1 MKTPIL
7 LALAMFLCIP
17 ALQAQLLKKL
27 TGKKKEPVETEETID
42 ETFPQ
47 ARGRARAATPEPTLI
62 IGGDESVRIDS
73 SYEYDWAVYQESE
86 AFQGSQRVI
95 DGGEDIVIY
104 YSSTEPAFCI
114 QLKSRS
120 TGTRYH
126 FYGDFGKESQLMLA
140 GVGGIASGDKTK
152 LQLEGMEPVYPGE
165 IGYLSQLKKTGSKK
179 VIAGVACEEY
189 VAHNLRHDPRVVNTN
204 HSKVTAYVWIPMD
217 PHAVFPGYSLMPDH
231 FKIQIER
238 MRIAGSY
245 PPVVMPLEMFL
256 EYGNGD
262 KVFTHTTH
270 IIIKERRK
278 VELGDI
284 NK

>member
-1 MKTPIL
+1 MKKPIL
-7 LALAMFLCIP
+7 LALAMILSMP
-17 ALQAQLLKKL
+17 ALHAQLLKKL
-27 TGKKKEPVETEETID
+27 TGKKKQPAETEETID

-47 ARGRARAATPEPTLI
+47 ARGSAKNAQPEPTLI
-62 IGGDESVRIDS
+62 IGGDDAVKIDS

-104 YSSTEPAFCI
+104 YSSTQAAFSI

-120 TGTRYH
+120 TGTKYH

-140 GVGGIASGDKTK
+140 GVGGIASGDKTR

-165 IGYLSQLKKTGSKK
+165 IGYLSQLTRTGSKK

-189 VAHNLRHDPRVVNTN
+189 VAHNLRQDPRVVNTN

-217 PHAVFPGYSLMPDH
+217 PHAVFPGYSLMPEH

-270 IIIKERRK
+270 IIVNERRK

>member
-1 MKTPIL
+1 MKKPIFLAAVL
-7 LALAMFLCIP
+7 LLFYMHPLH
-17 ALQAQLLKKL
+17 AQLLKKL
-27 TGKKKEPVETEETID
+27 TGKKKPPAETEETVD
-42 ETFPQ
+42 EDFPQ
-47 ARGRARAATPEPTLI
+47 LRERSKQTNPMLI
-62 IGGDESVRIDS
+62 IGGDEKVQIDS
-73 SYEYDWAVYQESE
+73 SYEYDVAVYQESE

-104 YSSTEPAFCI
+104 YSSTAAAFCI
-114 QLKSRS
+114 QLSSRS
-120 TGTRYH
+120 TEARYH
-126 FYGDFGKESQLMLA
+126 FYGDFNRESQLMLA
-140 GVGGIASGDKTK
+140 GISGMASGDKSR
-152 LQLEGMEPVYPGE
+152 LELKGMEPVYPGE
-165 IGYLSQLKKTGSKK
+165 IGYLSQLTRTGSKK

-189 VAHNLRHDPRVVNTN
+189 VAHNRRYDPRVVNTN

-217 PHAVFPGYSLMPDH
+217 PHSVFPGYSLMPGH
-231 FKIQIER
+231 FKREIEA

-270 IIIKERRK
+270 IIINEKRK
-278 VELGDI
+278 VMLTDI

>member
-1 MKTPIL
+1 MKKTIL
-7 LALAMFLCIP
+7 LLIILFTCTP
-17 ALQAQLLKKL
+17 ALHAQLLKKL
-27 TGKKKEPVETEETID
+27 TKKKSNETEEVME
-42 ETFPQ
+42 ETMPVSRHKP
-47 ARGRARAATPEPTLI
+47 AEENKALI
-62 IGGDESVRIDS
+62 IGGDESVTIDS
-73 SYEYDWAVYQESE
+73 SYEFDWAVYQESE

-104 YSSTEPAFCI
+104 YSSTSPAFCI
-114 QLKSRS
+114 QLLSRS

-126 FYGDFGKESQLMLA
+126 FYGDFGKESQLSLA
-140 GVGGIASGDKTK
+140 GVAGIASGDKAK
-152 LQLEGMEPVYPGE
+152 LELEGMEPVYPGE
-165 IGYLSQLKKTGSKK
+165 IGYLSQLKRTGAKK

-189 VAHNLRHDPRVVNTN
+189 VAHNLRHDPRVMNTN
-204 HSKVTAYVWIPMD
+204 HAKVTAYVWIPMD

-231 FKIQIER
+231 FKNQIER

-262 KVFTHTTH
+262 KVFTHTTQ
-270 IIIKERRK
+270 IIINERRR
-278 VELGDI
+278 VQLADI

>member
-1 MKTPIL
+1 MKKPIL
-7 LALAMFLCIP
+7 LLIIFLCCAP
-17 ALQAQLLKKL
+17 ALHAQLLKKFI
-27 TGKKKEPVETEETID
+27 KKKEKTEEETE
-42 ETFPQ
+42 
-47 ARGRARAATPEPTLI
+47 ATMPVAPNKPAEVNTALI
-62 IGGDESVRIDS
+62 INGDESVTIDS

-104 YSSTEPAFCI
+104 YSSTRPAFCI
-114 QLKSRS
+114 QLLSRS

-126 FYGDFGKESQLMLA
+126 FYGDFGKESQLSLA
-140 GVGGIASGDKTK
+140 GVAGIASGDKAK
-152 LQLEGMEPVYPGE
+152 LELEGMEPVYPGE
-165 IGYLSQLKKTGSKK
+165 IGYLSQLKRTGAKK

-204 HSKVTAYVWIPMD
+204 HAKVTAYVWIPMD

-231 FKIQIER
+231 FKNQIEK

-262 KVFTHTTH
+262 KVFTHTTQ
-270 IIIKERRK
+270 IIINERRK
-278 VELGDI
+278 VQLTDI

>member
-7 LALAMFLCIP
+7 LALALFLCMP

-47 ARGRARAATPEPTLI
+47 ARSSARTATPEPTLI
-62 IGGDESVRIDS
+62 IGGDENVRIDS

-140 GVGGIASGDKTK
+140 GVGGIASGDKTR

-278 VELGDI
+278 VELADI

>member
-1 MKTPIL
+1 
-7 LALAMFLCIP
+7 MFLSMP

-27 TGKKKEPVETEETID
+27 TGKKKAPAETEETID
-42 ETFPQ
+42 DTFPQ
-47 ARGRARAATPEPTLI
+47 ARSSAKNAPPEPTLI
-62 IGGDESVRIDS
+62 IGGDDAVKIDS

-104 YSSTEPAFCI
+104 YSSTQAAFSI

-120 TGTRYH
+120 TGTRYY
-126 FYGDFGKESQLMLA
+126 FFGDFGKESQLMLA
-140 GVGGIASGDKTK
+140 GVGGIASGDKTR

-165 IGYLSQLKKTGSKK
+165 IGYLSQLTRTGSKK

-217 PHAVFPGYSLMPDH
+217 PHAVFPGYSLMPEH
-231 FKIQIER
+231 FKLQIER

-270 IIIKERRK
+270 IIVNERRK

>member
-1 MKTPIL
+1 MKKPIL
-7 LALAMFLCIP
+7 LLIILLICTP
-17 ALQAQLLKKL
+17 ALHAQLWKKL
-27 TGKKKEPVETEETID
+27 TKKKTNETEEVME
-42 ETFPQ
+42 ETMPADRQ
-47 ARGRARAATPEPTLI
+47 KPAEENKALI
-62 IGGDESVRIDS
+62 IGGDESVTIDS
-73 SYEYDWAVYQESE
+73 SYEFDWAVYQESE

-104 YSSTEPAFCI
+104 YSSTSPAFCI
-114 QLKSRS
+114 QLLSRS

-126 FYGDFGKESQLMLA
+126 FYGDFGKESQLSLA
-140 GVGGIASGDKTK
+140 GVAGIASGDKAK
-152 LQLEGMEPVYPGE
+152 LELEGMEPVYPGE
-165 IGYLSQLKKTGSKK
+165 IGYLSQLKRTGAKK

-204 HSKVTAYVWIPMD
+204 HAKVTAYVWIPMD
-217 PHAVFPGYSLMPDH
+217 PHAIFPGYSLMPDH
-231 FKIQIER
+231 FKSQIER

-262 KVFTHTTH
+262 KVFTHTTQ
-270 IIIKERRK
+270 IIINERRR
-278 VELGDI
+278 VQLADI

>member
-7 LALAMFLCIP
+7 LALAMFLCMP

-27 TGKKKEPVETEETID
+27 TGKKKAPVETEETID

-47 ARGRARAATPEPTLI
+47 ARGGARTATPEPTLI

-278 VELGDI
+278 VQLEDI

>member
-1 MKTPIL
+1 MH
-7 LALAMFLCIP
+7 
-17 ALQAQLLKKL
+17 AQLLKKFI
-27 TGKKKEPVETEETID
+27 KKKEKTEEETE
-42 ETFPQ
+42 
-47 ARGRARAATPEPTLI
+47 ATMPMATGKPAEVNTTLI
-62 IGGDESVRIDS
+62 INGDESVTIDS

-104 YSSTEPAFCI
+104 YSSTSPAFCI
-114 QLKSRS
+114 QLLSRS

-126 FYGDFGKESQLMLA
+126 FYGDFGKESQLSLA
-140 GVGGIASGDKTK
+140 GVAGIASGDKAK
-152 LQLEGMEPVYPGE
+152 LELEGMEPVYPGE
-165 IGYLSQLKKTGSKK
+165 IGYLSQLKRTGAKK

-204 HSKVTAYVWIPMD
+204 HAKVTAYVWIPMD

-231 FKIQIER
+231 FKNQIEK

-262 KVFTHTTH
+262 KVFTHTTQ
-270 IIIKERRK
+270 IIINERRK
-278 VELGDI
+278 IQLTDI

>member
-7 LALAMFLCIP
+7 LALAMFLCMP
-17 ALQAQLLKKL
+17 DLQAQLFKKL

-47 ARGRARAATPEPTLI
+47 ARGRARAAMPEPTLI

>member
-1 MKTPIL
+1 MKKTIL
-7 LALAMFLCIP
+7 LAVFLFLCVP

-27 TGKKKEPVETEETID
+27 TGKQKTPADTEETVD
-42 ETFPQ
+42 GSFPQ
-47 ARGRARAATPEPTLI
+47 LRPKAQQPDATLL
-62 IGGDESVRIDS
+62 IGGDEKVQIDS
-73 SYEYDWAVYQESE
+73 SYEYDVAVYQESE

-104 YSSTEPAFCI
+104 YSSTAAAFCI
-114 QLKSRS
+114 QLTSRS
-120 TGTRYH
+120 TGARYH
-126 FYGDFGKESQLMLA
+126 FYGDFGKESQLMLS
-140 GVGGIASGDKTK
+140 GVGGISSGEKAA
-152 LQLEGMEPVYPGE
+152 LELKGMEPVYPGE
-165 IGYLSQLKKTGSKK
+165 IGYLSQLTRTGSKK

-204 HSKVTAYVWIPMD
+204 HAKVTAYVWIPMD
-217 PHAVFPGYSLMPDH
+217 PHAVFPGYSLMPGH
-231 FKIQIER
+231 FKNQIEK

-270 IIIKERRK
+270 IILNERRK
-278 VELGDI
+278 VMLTDI
-284 NK
+284 NR

>member
-7 LALAMFLCIP
+7 LALALFLCMP

-42 ETFPQ
+42 GTFPQ
-47 ARGRARAATPEPTLI
+47 ARSSARTATPEPTLI
-62 IGGDESVRIDS
+62 IGGDENVRIDS

-140 GVGGIASGDKTK
+140 GVGGIASGDKTR

-278 VELGDI
+278 VELEDI

>member
-1 MKTPIL
+1 MKKPIL
-7 LALAMFLCIP
+7 LLIIFLCCAP
-17 ALQAQLLKKL
+17 ALHAQLLKKFI
-27 TGKKKEPVETEETID
+27 KKKEKTEEETE
-42 ETFPQ
+42 
-47 ARGRARAATPEPTLI
+47 ATMPVAPNKPAEVNTALI
-62 IGGDESVRIDS
+62 INGDESVTIDS

-104 YSSTEPAFCI
+104 YSSTSPAFCI
-114 QLKSRS
+114 QLLSRS

-126 FYGDFGKESQLMLA
+126 FYGDFGKESQLSLA
-140 GVGGIASGDKTK
+140 GVAGIASGDKAK
-152 LQLEGMEPVYPGE
+152 LELEGMEPVYPGE
-165 IGYLSQLKKTGSKK
+165 IGYLSQLKRTGAKK

-204 HSKVTAYVWIPMD
+204 HAKVTAYVWIPMD

-231 FKIQIER
+231 FKNQIEK

-262 KVFTHTTH
+262 KVFTHTTQ
-270 IIIKERRK
+270 IIINERRK
-278 VELGDI
+278 VQLTDI